1 MSSNQALIVSGAD
14 ESPQT
19 LQHRF
24 QHYGYLYFKKQ
35 IASEKCNGLLQG
47 FLRCL
52 AQHIDYDQAR
62 DMPVLKGEPFSETDS
77 IWDEVYPRM
86 QSLYDFHN
94 FFHENDVQQLMQILV
109 GERVFVYPMKMGG

>member
-1 MSSNQALIVSGAD
+1 M
-14 ESPQT
+14 
-19 LQHRF
+19 
-24 QHYGYLYFKKQ
+24 
-35 IASEKCNGLLQG
+35 
-47 FLRCL
+47 RCL